1 MKDFTAEDR
10 VRIGTALNYN
20 TREKMNAIELAMK
33 RLQISSFDLV
43 YRACSLLDEI
53 EECQGNL
60 NEEMGSSRG
69 SMIKAGPLEWSQNR
83 FTPIISLLRLKVQ
96 SLGVILDLEPD
107 FTVLDTL
114 SKQYGLLHS
123 ATGRLGRS

>member
-20 TREKMNAIELAMK
+20 TKEKLQQIELAMAK
-33 RLQISSFDLV
+33 LQASSFDLV
-43 YRACSLLDEI
+43 TRSLTLLEEI
-53 EECQGNL
+53 ELCQASL
-60 NEEMGSSRG
+60 FEEMSSSKG
-69 SMIKAGPLEWSQNR
+69 SMLKAGPLEWSEYK
-83 FTPIISLLRLKVQ
+83 FKPTISLLRAKVQ

-114 SKQYGLLHS
+114 SKQYGLSSSLS
-123 ATGRLGRS
+123 GRLNRS